1 MMSDTLSLDDF
12 FDLLGRY
19 GADVNHW
26 PLSEDQMAAVVRFLS
41 RSAVAREA
49 LDEMRIIEAEMR
61 HSLPRAPAGLADRVL
76 AAAGVPGR
84 LSVPIYVHPR
94 QRPPYLH

>member
-1 MMSDTLSLDDF
+1 MADILSLDDF

-26 PLSEDQMAAVVRFLS
+26 PLSSDQMAAVMRFLS

-49 LDEMRIIEAEMR
+49 LDEMRLIEAEMR
-61 HSLPRAPAGLADRVL
+61 QSLPRAPAGLADRVL
-76 AAAGVPGR
+76 AAAGVSGR
-84 LSVPIYVHPR
+84 LSVPIYAHPR
-94 QRPPYLH
+94 QRPPHLN